1 MKRIILLLLT
11 LSLWVHSATTVRVA
25 VLRVQFREDNN
36 SLTTGNGR
44 FMIDT
49 VTTRPFAIDPAP
61 HNRTYFN
68 DQIIAADNYFRT
80 VSRGEV
86 RIQGTIFPRGMNA
99 AYTLSEEMA
108 FYNPNTSNAAI
119 DEGVARLFRD
129 AVTLADED
137 PDLTFADYDL
147 VMIFHAGVGRD
158 VDLGFDETPQDI
170 PSLFLTPEFLRD
182 NLGEAFNGI
191 PVDDGRFTV
200 TRGVILPETQNQAG
214 YDLALTGFVVSNIGS
229 YLGMKDMV
237 SVREGRSGVGR
248 FGLMDVGLLNA
259 AGLIPAPPGAF
270 NRLAANWE
278 QPRTITASAASL
290 MLPRYLKN
298 DQGASIYEIPL
309 NEDESFLL
317 EYRGDRSV
325 YLDSLQFELS
335 RERETTANYMEVL
348 QTYLADRITVSDS
361 SGVLLA
367 VEDYDWGLGGAGML
381 IWHVDRSVIRE
392 RAGGFINDDPAHR
405 AVDLEEADGSQ
416 DIGQAYS
423 ILDAGFQSELGTPI
437 DFWYKSNPS
446 PVYTNEFSAAS
457 TPNSNSYRRRAAT
470 GVRIFDFSEAYG
482 DQMTFSLERDYYE
495 KGFPRPLPGRP
506 LAVTAGAIENGGADH
521 LFALT
526 ESGLLTI
533 LSETDS
539 VSWPVAAGRRA
550 SLTLAD
556 RDDNGRYDA
565 LIVLAGDSLHVLE
578 LTAPLPPTPQPLFAP
593 LALTGVSGLP
603 VATADAVSIPAG
615 RRLLKIGYDG
625 QLSAVDYNIALK
637 DATPGFTLPENSSDA
652 FDFSGL
658 FYDAD
663 GAPREVRFDNRERRF
678 YSVASARIDFTIPDS
693 LAYGFATADVDGN
706 GIVDIV
712 YVTGDA
718 LYVRQLNGVL
728 LSGFPVSLRAE
739 GDEHF
744 TGVPL
749 LLRDGNRAVRIIATG
764 DKGTLYGYDASGNS
778 LAGFP
783 LVAGGRV
790 SIEARVLQWD
800 GDAAAELFVVTDSGF
815 VYAWELPETDG
826 FDMLWN
832 GTRGDAAHGALPPRP
847 GAIDNSPRFILDAN
861 RVYNYP
867 NPARDNK
874 TRIRYYLTQGAIVT
888 IRIFDGSGFKVD
900 EFIAPGNLNGFNEV
914 EWHVGNLASGV
925 YLCEVKAEAG
935 GKTESKIIKILVV
948 H

>member
-11 LSLWVHSATTVRVA
+11 ISLWVNAATTVRIA

-68 DQIIAADNYFRT
+68 DQLIAADNYFNT
-80 VSRGEV
+80 VSAGKV
-86 RIQGTIFPRGMNA
+86 RVQGTIFPRGLNA
-99 AYTLSEEMA
+99 AYTLPEEMA

-129 AVTLADED
+129 AVALADED
-137 PDLTFADYDL
+137 PDLIFADYDL

-170 PSLFLTPEFLRD
+170 PSLYLTPRFLRD
-182 NLGEAFNGI
+182 NLGNTFNGI
-191 PVDDGRFTV
+191 SVDDGRFTV

-229 YLGMKDMV
+229 YLGMKDLV

-259 AGLIPAPPGAF
+259 AGLIPAPPCAF
-270 NRLAANWE
+270 NRLAVNWE
-278 QPRTITASAASL
+278 WSRKISASASSL
-290 MLPRYLKN
+290 LLPHYLKHG
-298 DQGASIYEIPL
+298 QKASIFEIPL

-335 RERETTANYMEVL
+335 RDRETTANYLEVL
-348 QTYLADRITVSDS
+348 QTYLGDRITISDS
-361 SGVLLA
+361 SGVLLS
-367 VEDYDWGLGGAGML
+367 VENYDWGLGGAGML
-381 IWHVDRSVIRE
+381 IWHIDRSVIRE

-446 PVYTNEFSAAS
+446 PVYTNEFSATS

-482 DQMTFSLERDYYE
+482 DQMTFSLERNYYE
-495 KGFPRPLPGRP
+495 KGFPRKLPGRP
-506 LAVTAGAIENGGADH
+506 LAVTAGPVENSGTDH

-526 ESGLLTI
+526 ANGLLTI
-533 LSETDS
+533 LSGTDS
-539 VSWPVAAGRRA
+539 VSWPVTAAREA

-556 RDDNGRYDA
+556 RDENGFYDA
-565 LIVLAGDSLHVLE
+565 VIILAGDSLYAYE
-578 LTAPLPPTPQPLFAP
+578 LGAPLPPAGQPLFAP
-593 LALTGVSGLP
+593 VALSGAGGYP
-603 VATADAVSIPAG
+603 VAGRDMITVPAG
-615 RRLLKIGYDG
+615 RQLFQIAYDG
-625 QLSAVDYNIALK
+625 QVNSMDFNISLK
-637 DATPGFTLPENSSDA
+637 DATPGYTLPGNSPDP

-658 FYDAD
+658 YYDT
-663 GAPREVRFDNRERRF
+663 GGVLREVRFDNRQRRF
-678 YSVASARIDFTIPDS
+678 YAVGNTDIDFEIADS
-693 LAYGFATADVDGN
+693 LKYGFATADIDAN
-706 GIVDIV
+706 GVMDLV
-712 YVTGDA
+712 YVSGNA
-718 LYVRQLNGVL
+718 LYVRQINGVI
-728 LSGFPVSLRAE
+728 LSGFPVNLPPDT
-739 GDEHF
+739 DEIF

-749 LLRDGNRAVRIIATG
+749 LLQDGNKAVRIIATG
-764 DKGTLYGYDASGNS
+764 NKGTLYGYDASGAV
-778 LAGFP
+778 LPGFP
-783 LVAGGRV
+783 LVSGGRV
-790 SIEARVLQWD
+790 STGGRVLQWD
-800 GDAAAELFVVTDSGF
+800 DDAAAELFVVSDSGF
-815 VYAWELPETDG
+815 VYAWSLAETDG
-826 FDMLWN
+826 FTMLWN
-832 GTRGDAAHGALPPRP
+832 GTRGDAAHSAIPFRP
-847 GAIDNSPRFILDAN
+847 VTPANIPGFILDPK

-867 NPARDNK
+867 NPAKDNR
-874 TRIRYYLTQGAIVT
+874 TRIRYYLTEKAAVT
-888 IRIFDGSGFKVD
+888 IRIYDGSGFQVD
-900 EFIAPGNLNGFNEV
+900 TFTAPGSQSGYNEV
-914 EWHVGNLASGV
+914 EWQVGDRASGV

>member
-11 LSLWVHSATTVRVA
+11 LSLWAHSATTVRIA
-25 VLRVQFREDNN
+25 VLRVQFQEDNN

-68 DQIIAADNYFRT
+68 DQIIAADNYFNA
-80 VSRGEV
+80 VSSGQV
-86 RIQGTIFPRGMNA
+86 RIKGTIFPRGLNA
-99 AYTLSEEMA
+99 AYTLPNEMA

-129 AVTLADED
+129 AILLADED
-137 PDLTFADYDL
+137 SALTFADYDL

-170 PSLFLTPEFLRD
+170 PSLFLTPKFLKD
-182 NLGEAFNGI
+182 NLGADFNGI
-191 PVDDGRFTV
+191 SVDDGRFTV
-200 TRGVILPETQNQAG
+200 TRGVLLPETQNQAG

-229 YLGMKDMV
+229 YLGMKDLV

-259 AGLIPAPPGAF
+259 AGLIPAPPSAF
-270 NRLAANWE
+270 NRLAVNWE
-278 QPRTITASAASL
+278 QARKITTSASSL
-290 MLPRYLKN
+290 QLPRYLQN
-298 DQGASIYEIPL
+298 GSEPSIYEIPL

-335 RERETTANYMEVL
+335 RDRETTANYMEVL

-367 VEDYDWGLGGAGML
+367 VENYDWGLGGAGML
-381 IWHVDRSVIRE
+381 IWHIDRSVIRE
-392 RAGGFINDDPAHR
+392 QAEGFINDDPAHR

-446 PVYTNEFSAAS
+446 PVYKNEFSAGS
-457 TPNSNSYRRRAAT
+457 TPNSNSYRRRAPT
-470 GVRIFDFSEAYG
+470 GVKIFDFGEAFG
-482 DQMTFSLERDYYE
+482 DRMTFSFEREYFE
-495 KGFPRPLPGRP
+495 TGFPRTLPPGP
-506 LAVTAGAIENGGADH
+506 LAFTAGAIENAAGDH
-521 LFALT
+521 LFVLT
-526 ESGLLTI
+526 DNGRLI
-533 LSETDS
+533 VLSETDS
-539 VSWPVAAGRRA
+539 VSWPLPVSPPV

-556 RDDNGRYDA
+556 RNENGFYDA
-565 LIVLAGDSLHVLE
+565 LIIVSGDSLFAYPLA
-578 LTAPLPPTPQPLFAP
+578 APLTSPAQPLFSP
-593 LALTGVSGLP
+593 LALSGVSGLP
-603 VATADAVSIPAG
+603 VAGPDGLFIPAG
-615 RRLLKIGYDG
+615 RQLLKIAWDG
-625 QLSAVDYNIALK
+625 QKEVIDYNIALR

-652 FDFSGL
+652 FDFSRL

-663 GAPREVRFDNRERRF
+663 GALREVRFDNRERRF
-678 YSVASARIDFTIPDS
+678 FSVESGRVSFDIADS
-693 LAYGFATADVDGN
+693 LDHGFATADVDGN

-712 YVTGDA
+712 FARDKE
-718 LYVRQLNGVL
+718 LYAFQLNGVL
-728 LSGFPVSLRAE
+728 LSGFPVSLAPDT
-739 GDEHF
+739 DENF
-744 TGVPL
+744 AGVPL
-749 LLRDGNRAVRIIATG
+749 LLQDKEKAVRIFAVSN
-764 DKGTLYGYDASGNS
+764 KGVVYGYDASA
-778 LAGFP
+778 LPLEGFP
-783 LVAGGRV
+783 LVAGGQV
-790 SIEARVLQWD
+790 SQNARIVQWD
-800 GDAAAELFVVTDSGF
+800 DDAAAELVVVTDSGF
-815 VYAWELPETDG
+815 VYGWELPASDD
-826 FDMLWN
+826 FKVLWN
-832 GTRGDAAHGALPPRP
+832 GVRGDAAHSALPLRP
-847 GAIDNSPRFILDAN
+847 GAINSSPRFILDAK

-867 NPARDNK
+867 NPAKNNK

-888 IRIFDGSGFKVD
+888 IRIFDGSGFMVD
-900 EFIAPGNLNGFNEV
+900 EFVAPGSLNGYNEV
-914 EWHVGNLASGV
+914 EWQVGNVASGV
-925 YLCEVKAEAG
+925 YLCEVRAEAG